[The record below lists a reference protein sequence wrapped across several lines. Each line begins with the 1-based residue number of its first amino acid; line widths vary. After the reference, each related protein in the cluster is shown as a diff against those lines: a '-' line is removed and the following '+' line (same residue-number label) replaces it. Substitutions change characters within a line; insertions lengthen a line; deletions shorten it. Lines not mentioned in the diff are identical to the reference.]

1 MRVLAMLHL
10 YTPVHNAGAELMT
23 HAMLRA
29 LVQAGHD
36 VDVLLSRKHY
46 QIPEPY
52 VHDGVR
58 VFPHV
63 GRGDPFTWFT
73 CPDQRPDVVLSH
85 LENTERASILA
96 NQFGVPCIQ
105 LCHNTFRDT
114 KLALLRSPSLVVVN
128 SEWMHEEFTAWWLW
142 ERGPRDMP
150 RMLTI
155 HPPVLPAEYTTT
167 PGSQVTLINLCEDK
181 GADTFYQL
189 AKRFPTRKFLG
200 VTGAY
205 LPQIKMDLPN
215 VEILDH
221 VPGPEMRH
229 RVYARTKVL
238 LMPSIYESWG
248 RVGIEAACSGIP
260 TIAHPTAGLLE
271 SLGDSGSFADR
282 DDTDAWER
290 HLTRL
295 LSPRGWSAASKRA
308 QARAA
313 ELDPREQLAQW
324 VHTVEVLGRG
334 SARHRG

>member
-1 MRVLAMLHL
+1 LRVLAMLHL

-36 VDVLLSRKHY
+36 VDVLLSRSHFE
-46 QIPEPY
+46 IPEPY

-63 GRGDPFTWFT
+63 GKGDPFSWFT
-73 CPDQRPDVVLSH
+73 NAERRPDVVVTH
-85 LENTERASILA
+85 LENTERATILA
-96 NQFGVPCIQ
+96 QKYGVPCVH
-105 LCHNTFRDT
+105 LCHNTFRNT
-114 KLALLRSPSLVVVN
+114 KLALLRNPSLVVVN
-128 SEWMHEEFTAWWLW
+128 SEWMQEDLTAWLLW
-142 ERGPRDMP
+142 ERGPQAMP

-155 HPPVLPAEYTTT
+155 HPPVIPAEYQTT
-167 PGSQVTLINLCEDK
+167 PGSHITLINLCEDK
-181 GADTFYQL
+181 GADVFYQL

-205 LPQIKMDLPN
+205 LSQIKMDLPN

-248 RVGIEAACSGIP
+248 RVGVEGGCSGIP

-271 SLGDSGSFADR
+271 SLGDAGSFADR
-282 DDTDAWER
+282 DDIDAWER

-295 LSPRGWSAASKRA
+295 LTPRGWAAASKRA
-308 QARAA
+308 LARSA
-313 ELDPREQLAQW
+313 ELDPTEQLAQW
-324 VHTVEVLGRG
+324 VQTVEVLSG
-334 SARHRG
+334 SARNRR